1 MSRQTGLKRIPA
13 QVLIEELD
21 GPQNLYDLLEEKCLC
36 YHRLDILLGQK
47 ANVTSMYEF
56 DHSMPSQELPQ
67 HLPNDEED
75 NGAVGNDNLEDEHT
89 ENQMDSSPEIFY
101 SWWEPTQSTSADN
114 LPDLLY
120 LPNSTPTPRGLN
132 FPSLSSLD
140 LAGYCPSQ
148 VPSQA
153 PAAKLH
159 NGQTQAGSTAGQS
172 RPQATPNPSEQGTN
186 SSRGRGRPT
195 PIGKTSSMSSAQS
208 APPQVAPKATL
219 AAAFSNSTDT

>member
-1 MSRQTGLKRIPA
+1 MVETKRFEENTGA
-13 QVLIEELD
+13 GIEELD
-21 GPQNLYDLLEEKCLC
+21 GPQNLYDLLEEKCPC

-75 NGAVGNDNLEDEHT
+75 DGAVGNDDLEDEHA
-89 ENQMDSSPEIFY
+89 ENHMDSSPEIFY
-101 SWWEPTQSTSADN
+101 SGWDPRQSTASADE
-114 LPDLLY
+114 LPDSLS
-120 LPNSTPTPRGLN
+120 LPNSTPTPQSMN

-140 LAGYCPSQ
+140 LAGYRPAQ
-148 VPSQA
+148 AHSQA
-153 PAAKLH
+153 PAANLH
-159 NGQTQAGSTAGQS
+159 NSQTRAGSTSGQS
-172 RPQATPNPSEQGTN
+172 RPQATPTPSERGRN

-195 PIGKTSSMSSAQS
+195 PIGKTGSMANAQS